1 MAALAP
7 PRKTIGGS
15 ERNGAVGARPAHV
28 AVGPLAVFDGSP
40 SEAADY
46 CFAAIESGR
55 GARVA
60 TANLDFVAM
69 ARRDAT
75 LRDDLAS
82 SSIVVADGAPVA
94 WLARVAGARRTART
108 TGADLAAELFRRGSV
123 RGHLRVAMYGG
134 EPAIA
139 RRAAKA
145 IVKQFPGIAIV
156 VRISPPFRPLSEEER
171 RAERRAL
178 REAAPELVLV
188 ALGCPKQERLIA
200 EYAAEV
206 PGAVW
211 IGVGGTLD
219 FFAGLRRR
227 APGAV
232 QRLGLEWFV
241 RLVQEPRRLW
251 RRYLLRDVPALAA
264 VAPRCV
270 ARRLRPMR
278 AFVDQG
284 GPATTTTHQ
293 PPLNGRW

>member
-7 PRKTIGGS
+7 PRKAINS
-15 ERNGAVGARPAHV
+15 PERLGTSGARPAHV
-28 AVGPLAVFDGSP
+28 PVGPLSVFDGS
-40 SEAADY
+40 SREAADY

-94 WLARVAGARRTART
+94 WLARVAGARRTSRT
-108 TGADLAAELFRRGSV
+108 TGADLAAELLRRGSA
-123 RGHLRVAMYGG
+123 RGHLRVAMYGS
-134 EPAIA
+134 ERAIA
-139 RRAAKA
+139 RRAAEA
-145 IVKQFPGIAIV
+145 IAAQFPGIEV
-156 VRISPPFRPLSEEER
+156 VARISPPFRPLTEEER
-171 RAERRAL
+171 RAERREL

-200 EYAAEV
+200 EYGADV

-211 IGVGGTLD
+211 IGVGGTFD

-227 APGAV
+227 APDAV
-232 QRLGLEWFV
+232 QRLGLEWLV

-270 ARRLRPMR
+270 ARRLRPVR
-278 AFVDQG
+278 AFVD
-284 GPATTTTHQ
+284 
-293 PPLNGRW
+293 